1 MIRRPPRSTRTD
13 TLFPYPTLFRAINC
27 SPASASRFRR
37 KLPACCSGA
46 VAISEAQFR
55 NHIERWPGVALD
67 VKWSDHLVASVDNKM
82 FAMFNLAQNTA
93 PGHVHFKVEA
103 DLFLAL
109 TDQIGRASCGEGWCQ
124 EVESLCGA

>member
-1 MIRRPPRSTRTD
+1 MRISDWSSDVCSSDLSRCCS
-13 TLFPYPTLFRAINC
+13 INC

-55 NHIERWPGVALD
+55 HHIERWPGVALD

-93 PGHVHFKVEA
+93 PGHVHFKVED

-109 TDQIGRASCGEGWCQ
+109 TDQPGISEIGRAH
-124 EVESLCGA
+124 V